1 MGGKAHHPSSS
12 ESDYWNDE
20 SWTVDCPCG
29 VSFDDGEE
37 MVECDECGVWV
48 HTACCRVPKG
58 LTTFVCDKCKCK
70 KKKESEEAPEHH
82 PPPRHASPTDLSASD
97 AVAGA
102 LHPNDLLRKPANEVP
117 MHERVH
123 VQGPP
128 GGDPQLFLDVSRVF
142 SQQLWKFTG
151 YVPKSFHTKCK
162 EIPTWTS
169 PDDPAERLL
178 SLLSSRKEVS
188 VETKEDA
195 KAFESNKENYVSKK
209 GTMIT
214 LHLDKHGKRDG
225 RKGDGKLSKPG
236 HKSSRSHRDG
246 NKVHQKRASEDLKD
260 RKDSFKRMRTGNSV
274 KAEDE
279 LSKEESSRSEAE
291 PPAPRSTSPVLP
303 FKDPK
308 AMKKMAV
315 QEFMASHRAAIGNRC
330 SYSEQIP
337 SL

>member
-1 MGGKAHHPSSS
+1 MWFLKRSESACSLAVLGGGKGARASSEGRGYFLSVLQLGDVMGGKAHHPSSS

-70 KKKESEEAPEHH
+70 KKKESEEAPEHL
-82 PPPRHASPTDLSASD
+82 PPRHASPTDLPSSD

-102 LHPNDLLRKPANEVP
+102 LHPNDMLRKPANEVP

-128 GGDPQLFLDVSRVF
+128 GGDPQLFQDVSRVF

-151 YVPKSFHTKCK
+151 YQPKSFHTKCK

-178 SLLSSRKEVS
+178 SLLSSRKEVIS
-188 VETKEDA
+188 FFLLRTCLRVTVEVVIR
-195 KAFESNKENYVSKK
+195 FVVFGCPLLGY
-209 GTMIT
+209 T
-214 LHLDKHGKRDG
+214 LWYSDVDG
-225 RKGDGKLSKPG
+225 FCSGSGVGGDEG
-236 HKSSRSHRDG
+236 
-246 NKVHQKRASEDLKD
+246 
-260 RKDSFKRMRTGNSV
+260 
-274 KAEDE
+274 
-279 LSKEESSRSEAE
+279 
-291 PPAPRSTSPVLP
+291 
-303 FKDPK
+303 
-308 AMKKMAV
+308 
-315 QEFMASHRAAIGNRC
+315 RC
-330 SYSEQIP
+330 EGF
-337 SL
+337 